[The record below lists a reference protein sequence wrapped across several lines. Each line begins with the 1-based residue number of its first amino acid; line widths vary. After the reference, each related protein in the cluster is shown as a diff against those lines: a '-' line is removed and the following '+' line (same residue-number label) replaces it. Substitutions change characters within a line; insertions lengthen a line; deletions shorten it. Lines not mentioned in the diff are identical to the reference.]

1 MMSDFAAFI
10 LTHGRPD
17 RVHTYINLRTAGY
30 TGRIYLVIDDED
42 KTGDEY
48 RKKYGDEVLT
58 FSKTEIAKTFDEGD
72 NFNDRRTIVYAR
84 NACYELA
91 KSVGIKHFIQLDDDY
106 IAFGLRHNSKSEY
119 GWVPGN
125 LDAILDVMMEFYLAT
140 GCTSIAMSQGGDHMG
155 GGGGGGNSPNI
166 PTLRRKCMNS
176 FLCTTD
182 KPIGFFGRVNEDV
195 NTYTTLGRRGSLFF
209 TANQAQLNQKQTQSN
224 AGGMTEMYLDSGT
237 YVKSFYSVMYSPS
250 CVKVGEMGDPRVPQ
264 NYRLHHAINWN
275 ATAPKIIREEYR
287 KTKRSTEVN

>member
-1 MMSDFAAFI
+1 MTSDFAAFI

-17 RVHTYINLRTAGY
+17 RVHTYTTLRTSGY
-30 TGRIYLVIDDED
+30 TGKIYLVIDDED

-58 FSKTEIAKTFDEGD
+58 FSKAEISKTFDEGD
-72 NFNDRRTIVYAR
+72 NFNDRRAIVYAR

-91 KSVGIKHFIQLDDDY
+91 KSVGVKHFIQLDDDY
-106 IAFGLRHNSKSEY
+106 VSFALRYNSRGEY
-119 GWVPGN
+119 GWSRVKK
-125 LDAILDVMMEFYLAT
+125 LDEVLEAMMEFYLAT

-155 GGGGGGNSPNI
+155 GGAGGHT

-209 TANQAQLNQKQTQSN
+209 TASQAMLVQKQTQSN

-237 YVKSFYSVMYSPS
+237 YVKSFYSVMYAPS
-250 CVKVGEMGDPRVPQ
+250 CVKVGGLSNPQAKQ
-264 NYRLHHAINWN
+264 NYRIHHAINWHV
-275 ATAPKIIREEYR
+275 AVPKIIRENHR

>member
-10 LTHGRPD
+10 LTHGRPYN
-17 RVHTYINLRTAGY
+17 VHTYGSLRRTGY
-30 TGRIYLVIDDED
+30 TGKIYLVIDDED

-91 KSVGIKHFIQLDDDY
+91 KSVGVKHFIQLDDDY
-106 IAFGLRHNSKSEY
+106 ISFGLRHNSLGEGVHVKMQT
-119 GWVPGN
+119 
-125 LDAILDVMMEFYLAT
+125 DDVLEAMMEFYLAT
-140 GCTSIAMSQGGDHMG
+140 GCTSVAMSQGGDHIG
-155 GGGGGGNSPNI
+155 GSAKNTDTPSI
-166 PTLRRKCMNS
+166 PRLRRKCMNS

-209 TANQAQLNQKQTQSN
+209 TVMQAMLTQKQTQSN

-264 NYRLHHAINWN
+264 NYRLHHAINWH
-275 ATAPKIIREEYR
+275 AAAPKIIRQEYR